1 MCGSVVAELALGAAP
16 AEQNDLRRL
25 VEAVT
30 AQVRP
35 PAFLIRRQPKGLA
48 LGAMSD
54 DGDLLGAHE
63 TLSLSAARAGRS
75 GARGLREDVVRT
87 IRGDVD
93 SADAV
98 DERAA

>member
-35 PAFLIRRQPKGLA
+35 LAFLIRRQPGGIALA
-48 LGAMSD
+48 Q
-54 DGDLLGAHE
+54 
-63 TLSLSAARAGRS
+63 
-75 GARGLREDVVRT
+75 
-87 IRGDVD
+87 
-93 SADAV
+93 
-98 DERAA
+98 